1 MFEARPLVWFLGL
14 RSSSTIIVQE
24 LEIIQSRFSKMYLKN
39 SIVISRNCRNDKLE
53 NVTCLK

>member
-24 LEIIQSRFSKMYLKN
+24 LEIIQLRFA
-39 SIVISRNCRNDKLE
+39 
-53 NVTCLK
+53 